1 MKSDDDH
8 VKIDRIVGSPAAAAV
23 PQHATVVQNDL
34 SDDLETLQL
43 SFDDLNDLN
52 DDVICEDDSS
62 NANGL
67 RAMDGRMDPKET
79 NAFAATTTNE
89 QSSSSSSSSSVVP
102 SEYILGSLIVRIVAA
117 RDLKK
122 AKKGRPQGRR
132 RIFQRVQS
140 YTVANVSF
148 GNPNEVLLRTSCVEE
163 TVNPTWARSEYSMLV
178 FDISLPVPHL
188 TQESSVPWSDMDMD
202 MNNTAG
208 FLEFE
213 PASVQYLRG
222 PAPAPLRKKP
232 ILTVSLFHTEHGSN
246 GNGKGNGKK
255 ISQDPENNHDELVG
269 ISTLD
274 VTPVITGKVSC
285 IDKWLP
291 VDSGNGIDDAT
302 CNSGSVR
309 VIVEYDC
316 TSLQPRIGDK
326 VRFNGFI
333 DPAHQPLP
341 KSQIFRVEEVLPA
354 GDEVILSYI
363 TAVEKWKCMF
373 QVHRFML
380 ISVERYV
387 SAVERYQA
395 ELITLTSRIVHSP
408 AADVVSETMK
418 SLPEEGILF
427 VGMQAA
433 FGGMALFGRWKE
445 NGLSTAVDDVIY
457 ATNFDGQ
464 HTHNDIDDE
473 RWVVEDDA
481 DADSSVTSLNDE
493 TSSLGSSTDAEY
505 SIASGMPCCP
515 ITGQPM
521 RRPVVA
527 ADGNTYERSA
537 IRRWLRSSDM
547 SPLTGTALKHKDLIP
562 NYMLIT
568 SFQNGKQNEESSQVS
583 QF

>member
-1 MKSDDDH
+1 MKSDDDN
-8 VKIDRIVGSPAAAAV
+8 VKIERIVGSPSAAAGGGETTAAV
-23 PQHATVVQNDL
+23 PQHATVVKAGVKDD
-34 SDDLETLQL
+34 SSEDLESLQL
-43 SFDDLNDLN
+43 SFDDLDDLN
-52 DDVICEDDSS
+52 DNVSCEDDSS
-62 NANGL
+62 NANNL
-67 RAMDGRMDPKET
+67 RVVVMDGSLDPKE
-79 NAFAATTTNE
+79 NEFMAATANE
-89 QSSSSSSSSSVVP
+89 QSSSYSSSSSVNL
-102 SEYILGSLIVRIVAA
+102 SEYIFGSLVVRIVAA
-117 RDLKK
+117 RGLKK
-122 AKKGRPQGRR
+122 TKKGHLLKPQGRR

-148 GNPNEVLLRTSCVEE
+148 GNPNEVLRTSCVEE
-163 TVNPTWARSEYSMLV
+163 TVNPTWARSEYSML

-188 TQESSVPWSDMDMD
+188 TQESLPWSDM
-202 MNNTAG
+202 NKTGG

-213 PASVQYLRG
+213 PASVKSLRE
-222 PAPAPLRKKP
+222 PSPLRKKP
-232 ILTVSLFHTEHGSN
+232 ILTISVFHTEHGSN
-246 GNGKGNGKK
+246 GKGNGKK
-255 ISQDPENNHDELVG
+255 KSQDPENDHDELVG

-291 VDSGNGIDDAT
+291 LDDGMDDT
-302 CNSGSVR
+302 TSKSGSVR

-316 TSLQPRIGDK
+316 TSLQPRIADK

-333 DPAHQPLP
+333 DPALNPLP
-341 KSQIFRVEEVLPA
+341 KSQIFRVEEVV
-354 GDEVILSYI
+354 GDDVVLSYI
-363 TAVEKWKCMF
+363 TAVERWKCTF

-387 SAVERYQA
+387 SAVERYQD
-395 ELITLTSRIVHSP
+395 ELITLTTRIVHSP
-408 AADVVSETMK
+408 AADVVSETMR

-433 FGGMALFGRWKE
+433 FGGMALFDRWKK
-445 NGLSTAVDDVIY
+445 NGLSSAVDDVIY

-464 HTHNDIDDE
+464 HTPNDIDDD
-473 RWVVEDDA
+473 RWSVEDDA
-481 DADSSVTSLNDE
+481 DGSVISLNDE
-493 TSSLGSSTDAEY
+493 TSSLNSSTDAEY

-537 IRRWLRSSDM
+537 IRRWLRSSDT
-547 SPLTGTALKHKDLIP
+547 SPLTGTVLKHKDLIP

-568 SFQNGKQNEESSQVS
+568 SLQNGKQNEENSQVS